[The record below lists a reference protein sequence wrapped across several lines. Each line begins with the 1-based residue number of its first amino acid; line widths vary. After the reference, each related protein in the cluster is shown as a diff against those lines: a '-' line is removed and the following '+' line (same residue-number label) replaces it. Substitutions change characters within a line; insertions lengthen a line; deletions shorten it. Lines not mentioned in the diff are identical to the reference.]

1 MKVTDDELIT
11 KSPDFLLAS
20 IEAAMTDPFHNMKV
34 SENITTP
41 RNKIQKLSQVCFETF
56 TEDNDL
62 LLWKS
67 RELVPKIGEVLK
79 ETSFRSL
86 SSRQDMWCKVLELL
100 HEEAWFKS
108 WKVMYPPLELS
119 VFSGFF
125 GHIVMDIVTAIIK
138 FENESNRNS
147 SEKLLELTLT
157 KEEEEVLY
165 YVSGYIVFSLVN
177 KYTRLLVNNAKHTD
191 YSDVLQFLSSL
202 RTQHSNIKANCFHN
216 YVKKW
221 TEIQSRGGLIQV
233 NYSMFVFVKRIEYA
247 VRSILNINLISL
259 YQGEDLREL
268 IENKLLDNDS
278 VNQNWD
284 SITRDLPNEQLK
296 VVLFQEIIRKW
307 IDIRANS
314 FVNTY
319 VQILK
324 QKIKNEGR
332 KISISGASEPALRKT
347 LNN

>member
-1 MKVTDDELIT
+1 MKVTDEELIT

-20 IEAAMTDPFHNMKV
+20 IEAAMTDLFHNMKV
-34 SENITTP
+34 SENITIP
-41 RNKIQKLSQVCFETF
+41 GNKIQKHSQVCFKMF

-67 RELVPKIGEVLK
+67 RELVPKIAEVLK

-125 GHIVMDIVTAIIK
+125 RYVVMEKVTAIIK
-138 FENESNRNS
+138 SENESNRYS

-202 RTQHSNIKANCFHN
+202 RTEHSNIKANCFHN

-233 NYSMFVFVKRIEYA
+233 NDSMFVFVKRIEYA
-247 VRSILNINLISL
+247 VRSILNINLISV
-259 YQGEDLREL
+259 YKGEDLREL

-278 VNQNWD
+278 VNQIWD
-284 SITRDLPNEQLK
+284 SITRYLPNEQLK

-324 QKIKNEGR
+324 RKIKNEGR
-332 KISISGASEPALRKT
+332 KIFISRASEPALRKT
-347 LNN
+347 LNT

>member
-1 MKVTDDELIT
+1 M
-11 KSPDFLLAS
+11 
-20 IEAAMTDPFHNMKV
+20 
-34 SENITTP
+34 
-41 RNKIQKLSQVCFETF
+41 F
-56 TEDNDL
+56 TENNDL

-67 RELVPKIGEVLK
+67 RELVPKIGSVLK

-165 YVSGYIVFSLVN
+165 YVSGYTVFSLVK
-177 KYTRLLVNNAKHTD
+177 KYTRLLANNVKHTG
-191 YSDVLQFLSSL
+191 YSDAMQFLSSS
-202 RTQHSNIKANCFHN
+202 RTEDSNMKANSFHN
-216 YVKKW
+216 YVKKS
-221 TEIQSRGGLIQV
+221 TEIQSRGELIQV
-233 NYSMFVFVKRIEYA
+233 NDSMSVFVKRTEYT
-247 VRSILNINLISL
+247 VRSVLNINLISV
-259 YQGEDLREL
+259 YKGEDLREL
-268 IENKLLDNDS
+268 IENKLLDSDS
-278 VNQNWD
+278 VNQIWD
-284 SITRDLPNEQLK
+284 SITRYLPNEQLK

-307 IDIRANS
+307 IDISASS

-324 QKIKNEGR
+324 RKINNEGR
-332 KISISGASEPALRKT
+332 KIFISRASEPALRKT
-347 LNN
+347 LNT